1 MSEVGGSALTDDS
14 DMGPRER
21 AKAGTRG
28 KRRKARP
35 LWQELVVLALVAV
48 LVAYL
53 VKTFLVGVYF
63 IPSGSMEN
71 TLLIG
76 DRVAVDKLT
85 YRLHD
90 IHRGDVVVFNG
101 VDSFTPEG
109 AVSPASTNPLARAVR
124 GAASLVGLAPPN
136 ERDFIKRV
144 IGVPGDHVVCCDKQ
158 GRITVNG
165 TPLDEPYIYPGD
177 APSTTA
183 FDVIVPEGRLWVM
196 GDHRGSS
203 ADSRSHLGDP
213 GGGTVPED
221 RVIGR
226 ARAVIW
232 PFSEL
237 KRLPTPATFQ
247 QSTLSAGTSAGTGSL
262 ADRAPPTH
270 LSRS

>member
-1 MSEVGGSALTDDS
+1 MSEVGESALTGES
-14 DMGPRER
+14 VIGPRER
-21 AKAGTRG
+21 ARHGASGARG
-28 KRRKARP
+28 RRRKARP
-35 LWQELVVLALVAV
+35 LWQELVVLLLVTV
-48 LVAYL
+48 LLAYL
-53 VKTFLVGVYF
+53 VKSFLVGVYF

-71 TLLIG
+71 TLRVG
-76 DRVAVDKLT
+76 DRVAVDKLS

-90 IHRGDVVVFNG
+90 IHRGDVIVFNG

-109 AVSPASTNPLARAVR
+109 AVAPASTNPFVRFVR
-124 GAASLVGLAPPN
+124 GAAGLVGLAPPN

-144 IGVPGDHVVCCDKQ
+144 IGVPGDHVVCCDEQ

-165 TPLDEPYIYPGD
+165 TPLDEPYLYPGD
-177 APSTTA
+177 VPSSVP
-183 FDVIVPEGRLWVM
+183 FDIVVPPGRLWVM
-196 GDHRGSS
+196 GDHRSAS

-237 KRLPTPATFQ
+237 KRLGVPDTFKNIPDP
-247 QSTLSAGTSAGTGSL
+247 S
-262 ADRAPPTH
+262 APPA
-270 LSRS
+270 